1 MRLGL
6 SISLRL
12 TLWYSAIFLCG
23 FIIFGVFIWF
33 DLSASLSNGRDRT
46 LGRRAERVVELIR
59 NTENDSALL
68 RQTKY
73 KEFVEATPEGR
84 LIQVYSLEGERLLP
98 AAGPTALPFPWP
110 KVPSTSTESHFDT
123 WFGGQPYRVFVRS
136 GTLNNA
142 PVRIFVAGSLTDNRS
157 LLGRLAEI
165 LERSI
170 PVMLLVSALA
180 GYFISRRAL
189 RPVVHLT
196 EYARSITIGNLAARL
211 PVSPVGDELAQL
223 ARTFNEMLTRLEEAV
238 KRITQFT
245 ADASHELRSPI
256 SFIRTTSEYALSTPG
271 LDPETTEAF
280 QNIVRETEHSSRLL
294 EDMLQLARSDA
305 GRAQIVCE
313 PVCMAE
319 IVREVIARLRLQAEH
334 KRQRLVEKVLDDGV
348 ELFGDAMLLRRLVWI
363 LVDNAI
369 KYTASEGCIEV
380 VLARAGENALF
391 KVSDNGMGIPQALL
405 PQVFDRFFRVDASRG
420 EQEGT
425 GLGLAIAKWI
435 AEAHRAQIT
444 AVSREQDGTT
454 FEVTFPLNGTR
465 RWYEDERQII
475 GTIATCGHK

>member
-12 TLWYSAIFLCG
+12 TLWFSAIFLCG

-33 DLSASLSNGRDRT
+33 DLSASLSGGRDRT

-59 NTENDSALL
+59 NTENDSVVLQQA
-68 RQTKY
+68 KY
-73 KEFVEATPEGR
+73 REFVEATPEGR
-84 LIQVYSLEGERLLP
+84 LIQVYSLDGERLLP
-98 AAGPTALPFPWP
+98 VAGPTALPFPWP
-110 KVPSTSTESHFDT
+110 KIPSTSTESHFDT

-136 GTLNNA
+136 ETLNNA

-189 RPVVHLT
+189 RPVARLT
-196 EYARSITIGNLAARL
+196 ECARSITIGNLAARL

-223 ARTFNEMLTRLEEAV
+223 AQTFNEMLSRLEEAV

-256 SFIRTTSEYALSTPG
+256 SFIRTTSEYALLTPG
-271 LDPETTEAF
+271 LDAETAEAF
-280 QNIVRETEHSSRLL
+280 ANIVRETEHTSRLL

-319 IVREVIARLRLQAEH
+319 IVREVVARLRLQAEQ
-334 KRQRLVEKVLDDGV
+334 KRQSLVERILDGGPQ
-348 ELFGDAMLLRRLVWI
+348 LSGDAMLLRRLVWI

-369 KYTASEGCIEV
+369 KYTACDGCIEV
-380 VLARAGENALF
+380 VLARAGESALF
-391 KVSDNGMGIPQALL
+391 TVSDNGVGIPKALL
-405 PQVFDRFFRVDASRG
+405 PHIFDRFFRVDASRG

-435 AEAHRAQIT
+435 AEAHYAQIT
-444 AVSREQDGTT
+444 AVSREQAGTT
-454 FEVTFPLNGTR
+454 FEVAFPLNGTR
-465 RWYEDERQII
+465 KWNEDERESI
-475 GTIATCGHK
+475 GTIAAGGRE